1 MNTFPTKII
10 TFINIGRSRKLDDQ
24 GSVKATKIMFAFKKF
39 SDMFSRDNLRDYEH
53 IQRSQKLDHQG
64 SVKATKDNVCVQKI
78 FRYVFPIYF
87 ERL

>member
-24 GSVKATKIMFAFKKF
+24 GSVKATK
-39 SDMFSRDNLRDYEH
+39 
-53 IQRSQKLDHQG
+53 
-64 SVKATKDNVCVQKI
+64 DNVCVQKN

>member
-24 GSVKATKIMFAFKKF
+24 GSVKATK
-39 SDMFSRDNLRDYEH
+39 
-53 IQRSQKLDHQG
+53 
-64 SVKATKDNVCVQKI
+64 DNVCVQKI

>member
-10 TFINIGRSRKLDDQ
+10 TFINIGRS
-24 GSVKATKIMFAFKKF
+24 
-39 SDMFSRDNLRDYEH
+39 
-53 IQRSQKLDHQG
+53 QKLDHQG
-64 SVKATKDNVCVQKI
+64 PVKAMKDNVCIQKI